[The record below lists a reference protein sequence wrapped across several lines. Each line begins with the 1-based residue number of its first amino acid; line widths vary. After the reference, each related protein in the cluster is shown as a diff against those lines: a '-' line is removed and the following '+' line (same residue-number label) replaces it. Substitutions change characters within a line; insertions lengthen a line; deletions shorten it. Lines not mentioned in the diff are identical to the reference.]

1 MDVRRVRARVHARV
15 CEGASL
21 SMHMQSLSE
30 CARARGGRV
39 RVGIY
44 AHVYM
49 HAGDGGCA
57 RVLEKNKTR
66 PHFVAASKRFEL
78 QKLAHQEQ
86 SAWGFVFSSL
96 KVRITDGSLWRTRI
110 DEFSSGQ
117 RKNTNN
123 FKKNPSK
130 EIKGVS
136 IFTEDNP
143 SR

>member
-1 MDVRRVRARVHARV
+1 MSVHAP
-15 CEGASL
+15 
-21 SMHMQSLSE
+21 
-30 CARARGGRV
+30 GGRV

-49 HAGDGGCA
+49 HAGDGGYA

-66 PHFVAASKRFEL
+66 PHFVAASKWFEL

-86 SAWGFVFSSL
+86 SALGFVFSSL
-96 KVRITDGSLWRTRI
+96 KVRITDRSLWRTRI

-143 SR
+143 SH